1 MARFRL
7 AACCTVLFLLFC
19 VRPAL
24 GEPSSP
30 VVVEVEPGAVDLDAT
45 ALRATASRDLGVRVL
60 SPGDPGAADAGV
72 RVTVG
77 VDRERGELVV
87 TRGAVARRIAL
98 PRDPV
103 EAQKAAVFLI
113 GNLARDQ
120 ASDVI
125 AGLGP
130 PPGPPEAVPEAPPP
144 TPPPAVPRERRR
156 WWLGVAVEG
165 DALLV
170 PSASDVCATPG
181 LYTCTFPPPSASVI
195 GATPIVSGRS
205 DQVQGGLA
213 FGAPRLTAA
222 IDYALDD
229 NLLVGV
235 RLGLALHDDGFHG
248 EVRGTYVLGD
258 RPLARAGIAPA
269 FTWGLGYAQYS
280 ATVPVT
286 LFWQSPQGVTQASA
300 DARRSERPFFA
311 AAGAGLR
318 VAPSAGFALV
328 IHPLRVAVVGGAYAP
343 LAVLAPDL
351 SVQLGF

>member
-24 GEPSSP
+24 GDLSSP
-30 VVVEVEPGAVDLDAT
+30 VVVEVDPGAADLDAT
-45 ALRATASRDLGVRVL
+45 ALRAAASRDLGVRVL
-60 SPGDPGAADAGV
+60 APGDPGAADAVV
-72 RVTVG
+72 RVAVG
-77 VDRERGELVV
+77 IDRERGELVV

-130 PPGPPEAVPEAPPP
+130 PAGPPFAAPAPPE
-144 TPPPAVPRERRR
+144 PPPPPPLPLPRRR
-156 WWLGVAVEG
+156 WWIGVALEG
-165 DALLV
+165 DALVV
-170 PSASDVCATPG
+170 PSARDVCARPG
-181 LYTCTFPPPSASVI
+181 LYTCTFPPPGPSLPSV
-195 GATPIVSGRS
+195 VSGRS

-213 FGAPRLTAA
+213 LGAPRLTAA

-229 NLLVGV
+229 NLLVGA
-235 RLGLALHDDGFHG
+235 RLGLALHDDGFHA
-248 EVRGTYVLGD
+248 EARGTYVLGD
-258 RPLARAGIAPA
+258 RPLGRAGVAPS
-269 FTWGLGYAQYS
+269 FTWGLGFAQYS

-286 LFWQSPQGVTQASA
+286 LYWQAPQGVTQASA
-300 DARRSERPFFA
+300 DARRSERPFFV

-328 IHPLRVAVVGGAYAP
+328 IHPLRAVVVAGAYSP
-343 LAVLAPDL
+343 LVVLAPDL